1 MPSES
6 AKKRQAQK
14 RDKRQAAG
22 KKKKPVAQQS
32 DKDDTEQQDI
42 EEKDTAKDEGEQEP
56 EDIDDD
62 CQTPERAAS
71 GASIES
77 EVSSELA
84 AVKLT
89 VRSCTGSWIIEK
101 HVLFPHP
108 VHRCPLTLMYSTRD
122 GGVRIEVSH
131 VLDRAYAR
139 TVYVA
144 YWASV
149 RY

>member
-22 KKKKPVAQQS
+22 KKKKPVAQHS

-101 HVLFPHP
+101 HVFFPHP
-108 VHRCPLTLMYSTRD
+108 VHRCPLTPHVTVAYVLKFHTCWTAHT
-122 GGVRIEVSH
+122 H
-131 VLDRAYAR
+131 VLCMLRIGR
-139 TVYVA
+139 V
-144 YWASV
+144 
-149 RY
+149 